1 MTMKKKKRKIR
12 LSQCMIVKNEEKN
25 IRRALSWGKGIVCE
39 QIVVD
44 TGSTDRTVEIAE
56 EMGAKVY
63 HFRWCNDFS
72 AAKNYAIEQASGDWI
87 AFLDADEY
95 FDRESASKLLETIA
109 TAEEMTRAGTMIHVV
124 RTGLANINQAGKVG
138 VIVIHDRIFRNM
150 SSLRYVNKI
159 HEAIC
164 LLSGGSYKYLD
175 ARNDLVILHTGYTK
189 EAYQET
195 GKTQRNIQMLEKELE
210 ANPKNVMALSY
221 LADSY
226 LAERKIDK
234 AKEYYQRAAA
244 YGLEEEGADGNTK
257 GHTLRSLTLLL
268 MIYAKESDPG
278 QEEEVRELHRRYR
291 EIYGAQPDGDYYF
304 GAYLYQNKKYEEG
317 KKYLESALD
326 KMRWYKGNIPLYMAA
341 NLKLAYAQLADC
353 CIHLDK
359 NEEAVRYCVM
369 SLGVDKYY
377 TESLIILLGRLKKEE
392 TERETA
398 AGTWDLL
405 SRLYDL
411 TVLKDQMTVLKGAKL
426 TGFGA
431 LERRVYDAMS
441 EDNRRAVQEALAKKA
456 EEMRGHEKSTEDT
469 D

>member
-1 MTMKKKKRKIR
+1 MKKKNRKIR

-63 HFRWCNDFS
+63 HFQWCNDFS
-72 AAKNYAIEQASGDWI
+72 AAKNYAIEQASGNWI

-95 FDRESASKLLETIA
+95 FDEESASKLLKTIA
-109 TAEEMTRAGTMIHVV
+109 TAEEMTSAGTMIHVV

-159 HEAIC
+159 HETIS
-164 LLSGGSYKYLD
+164 LLSGESYRYLD

-210 ANPKNVMALSY
+210 TNPKNVMTLSY

-244 YGLEEEGADGNTK
+244 YGLEEEGADDNTK
-257 GHTLRSLTLLL
+257 GHTLRSLTLLMML
-268 MIYAKESDPG
+268 YAKEHDPG
-278 QEEEVRELHRRYR
+278 QEEEVRKLHRQYR
-291 EIYGAQPDGDYYF
+291 EIYGAPPDGDYYF

-317 KKYLESALD
+317 KKYIESALD
-326 KMRWYKGNIPLYMAA
+326 KMQWYKGNMPLYMAA
-341 NLKLAYAQLADC
+341 NLKWAYAQLADC

-359 NEEAVRYCVM
+359 DEEAVRYCVM
-369 SLGVDKYY
+369 SLRVDKYY
-377 TESLIILLGRLKKEE
+377 TESLFILLGLLKKEDAE
-392 TERETA
+392 AATA
-398 AGTWDLL
+398 TGTWGLL
-405 SRLYDL
+405 SKLYDL
-411 TVLKDQMTVLKGAKL
+411 TTLKDQMAVLKGAKL
-426 TGFGA
+426 TGFKA
-431 LERRVYDAMS
+431 LEQRVYDAMP
-441 EDNRRAVQEALAKKA
+441 EDRRRAVQEALEKKA
-456 EEMRGHEKSTEDT
+456 EEMRVREKSAEKAD
-469 D
+469 